1 MNLNRRQFVQ
11 GAGAAAASVAAMG
24 AVAAPALADE
34 VMTADKAAETKWSFE
49 IAPDPIPED
58 QITQTIEHD
67 FVVVGAG
74 MAGVCCAVAA
84 AEEGCDVIVVTASS
98 RAISRGGSNHAVGSK
113 YQIEKGIEYNPEIA
127 RKIVKAEQTAG
138 TYFMDKK
145 KWARWIN
152 HSAESID
159 WTTALMEG
167 KGLKCSLEPGFP
179 DPALS
184 TALAAVAATAERP
197 WGPRETDDAAL
208 LLLGAALAGAE
219 PPAPL
224 LRRLSRAPLSDL
236 PPASAAL
243 ALSAL
248 DAFGADTAAAWDRL
262 AERPVPPPPPPP
274 PARPPLASVAAAA
287 LARQARAH
295 RRGASEDEPPAD
307 VLAHVRWLAARLGLG
322 YRASGAAPDPAHPLD
337 PESALLVALLA
348 SSLPRR
354 ALADPASGLLPYDW
368 RNHLADRL
376 LALQLDDP
384 PGTYR
389 WAAPDGD
396 DRRATVL
403 AILVLR
409 LLAME

>member
-1 MNLNRRQFVQ
+1 MPRPL
-11 GAGAAAASVAAMG
+11 AAAALLLLAFAALPPAARGAPRTLVALRSDRAGLPESIGRETLASVDRACDALRAA
-24 AVAAPALADE
+24 AAPSGLWTRPDG
-34 VMTADKAAETKWSFE
+34 S
-49 IAPDPIPED
+49 PDPRP
-58 QITQTIEHD
+58 
-67 FVVVGAG
+67 
-74 MAGVCCAVAA
+74 AA
-84 AEEGCDVIVVTASS
+84 ALS
-98 RAISRGGSNHAVGSK
+98 
-113 YQIEKGIEYNPEIA
+113 
-127 RKIVKAEQTAG
+127 
-138 TYFMDKK
+138 
-145 KWARWIN
+145 
-152 HSAESID
+152 
-159 WTTALMEG
+159 
-167 KGLKCSLEPGFP
+167 EPGFP
-179 DPALS
+179 DPALAA
-184 TALAAVAATAERP
+184 ALAAVAATAERP

-262 AERPVPPPPPPP
+262 AERPVP
-274 PARPPLASVAAAA
+274 ARPTLASVAAAA
-287 LARQARAH
+287 LARQARAR

-403 AILVLR
+403 AILALR